1 VEKRYVKNTKMLSE
15 SEMEKVK
22 KSRVCVVGCGGIG
35 GYVIEMLGR
44 LGVGSITAIDG
55 DVFDETNLNRQLLSD
70 TTRIG
75 QQKADVAKNR
85 MQLVNPLVEMEAKAL
100 RVTDQNAPDVL
111 KGHDLIIDAV
121 DSIDA
126 RFLLQKYAAE
136 LNIPLVHGAIAGWF
150 GQVTSIF
157 PGDNTL
163 DVLYSA
169 NISKGIESE
178 LGNPSFTPAMIASL
192 QVSEALKIIIGRGDI
207 LRKKVLYIDLLD
219 HDYTMVQM
227 ELS

>member
-1 VEKRYVKNTKMLSE
+1 MEKRYIKNTKMLSE
-15 SEMEKVK
+15 SEMEKVN

-44 LGVGSITAIDG
+44 LGTGFITAIDG

-70 TTRIG
+70 TTLIG
-75 QQKADVAKNR
+75 QPKAFAAKKR
-85 MQLVNPLVEMEAKAL
+85 MLLVNSLVEIETKVV
-100 RVTDQNAPDVL
+100 RVTDQNAADVL
-111 KGHDLIIDAV
+111 QGHDLIIDAV

-136 LNIPLVHGAIAGWF
+136 LNTPLVHGAIAGWF

-157 PGDNTL
+157 PGDSTL
-163 DVLYSA
+163 DKLYPKD
-169 NISKGIESE
+169 ISKGIESE
-178 LGNPSFTPAMIASL
+178 LGNPSFTPAMIASI
-192 QVSEALKIIIGRGDI
+192 QVSEALKILIGRGEI

-219 HDYTMVQM
+219 HEYSIVQ
-227 ELS
+227 LQQ